1 MQKLLKHIFRIV
13 FLIFMSKGLLF
24 AQTPGINYQALIL
37 NSEEIQIPG
46 TNVEENQVLLTLED
60 VSFRFSILNA
70 SFEEY
75 YIETQ
80 STITDENGMVSL
92 IVGEGTPLLSS
103 FDSIAWDGTLKY
115 LNIEIDIHRQNQGF
129 VFLDIQKIL
138 YLPQSGMGAT
148 LNFVD
153 FMGNLPMM
161 DNVTGDLMWVKDVD
175 QKGNP
180 SLMVWDGEK
189 WSFANTDYDPENEL
203 GLVVASNSNDRDL
216 QYPSPTTGDQVW
228 NQTCECIQIY
238 EGSEWVNINGSLEDI
253 KASNGINID
262 ENTEIKLGGVLT
274 APTEINTDAT
284 NTLALTGLEEI
295 TPTVDD
301 DVMMVNSN
309 TGVIT
314 RTTLGD
320 LFQEEVTLTIA
331 ARNGQSQFATP
342 LPIET
347 PNKVNVYRNG
357 VRIGFSVVSLNT
369 VRLEPEAVCY
379 QGDEIRIVQYSN

>member
-92 IVGEGTPLLSS
+92 IVGEGTPLFSS

-138 YLPQSGMGAT
+138 YLPQSGMGT
-148 LNFVD
+148 TMDIVEFIEDIPLN
-153 FMGNLPMM
+153 